1 MSYKRRREIHVFL
14 ARTLIKR
21 QIRPSEMAA
30 NSITSVA
37 ADIGSYNLLVVATVV
52 YVVSPLYSTS
62 SFCWD
67 SRDLSNIV
75 SATLRNPGN
84 DSPNSSWRHGALWSW
99 SGLGNITCTD
109 KTKNGVG
116 SHYGVSVEMGS
127 LFRILYS
134 LEGVS
139 RRLAHICLVSTK
151 PNVPFPHPVIIY
163 CVL

>member
-37 ADIGSYNLLVVATVV
+37 ADIRSYNLLVVATVV

-75 SATLRNPGN
+75 SATLQNPGN
-84 DSPNSSWRHGALWSW
+84 DPPNSSWRLGALWSR
-99 SGLGNITCTD
+99 SGLGRIACTD
-109 KTKNGVG
+109 KTIKGVG
-116 SHYGVSVEMGS
+116 NHYGLRCIECRWVDI

-134 LEGVS
+134 IEGVS
-139 RRLAHICLVSTK
+139 RRLAHTTQQA
-151 PNVPFPHPVIIY
+151 
-163 CVL
+163 